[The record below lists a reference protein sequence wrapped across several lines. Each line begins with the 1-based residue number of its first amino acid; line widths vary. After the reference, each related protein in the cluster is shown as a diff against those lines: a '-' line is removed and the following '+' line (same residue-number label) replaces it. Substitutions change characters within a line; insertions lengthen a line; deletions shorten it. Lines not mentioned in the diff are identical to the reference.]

1 MPIGAIS
8 NPVPVAGGLVIVQ
21 LRGRQEAGQSSGDPA
36 STVLSVRQVYLPFST
51 PLNQQN
57 PTPQQRQTMVRL
69 HSIQASVH
77 SCDDMEAANKAAGAI
92 KPADPGPVNLAQV
105 TPPQFQA
112 LLERLPIGQ
121 PSPPLIAE
129 SGVTLVMICSKSD
142 QPAGLPSR
150 EQIAAQLFNNRVG
163 LAAEQTLD
171 DLHRQGSI
179 QIMQ

>member
-1 MPIGAIS
+1 
-8 NPVPVAGGLVIVQ
+8 
-21 LRGRQEAGQSSGDPA
+21 
-36 STVLSVRQVYLPFST
+36 
-51 PLNQQN
+51 
-57 PTPQQRQTMVRL
+57 MVRL

-77 SCDDMEAANKAAGAI
+77 SCDDMEAANRAAGAI

-150 EQIAAQLFNNRVG
+150 EQIAAAAVQQSRRPGRGADAGRSASAG
-163 LAAEQTLD
+163 L
-171 DLHRQGSI
+171 I
-179 QIMQ
+179 QIMEINASAGQHAP